1 MGVTEK
7 VAHPKHYAKTLHE
20 IKVRSPLSM
29 KIPNNLCNH
38 QDVTKYQDFTQ
49 VTFRVNYDHFHMINA
64 EQTPGSEWLTE
75 EHKHRALA

>member
-1 MGVTEK
+1 
-7 VAHPKHYAKTLHE
+7 
-20 IKVRSPLSM
+20 M

-49 VTFRVNYDHFHMINA
+49 VTFRVNYDHVHMTNA